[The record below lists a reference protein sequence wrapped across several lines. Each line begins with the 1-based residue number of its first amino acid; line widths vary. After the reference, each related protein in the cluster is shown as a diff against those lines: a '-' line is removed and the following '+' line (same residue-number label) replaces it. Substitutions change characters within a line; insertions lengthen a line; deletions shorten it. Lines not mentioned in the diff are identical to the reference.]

1 MKSINTFLLN
11 LPIIGIKFSK
21 AYISVMSASIH
32 HSVDSI
38 GSSINKDTSSAY
50 SDQYISKLSSYSQK
64 QFEYGLE
71 CVDEPDKNQDFS
83 SVTKSVK

>member
-1 MKSINTFLLN
+1 
-11 LPIIGIKFSK
+11 
-21 AYISVMSASIH
+21 MSASIH

-83 SVTKSVK
+83 SVTKSVKWAFLISCVTKKVQYTFLHGAA